1 MAPPALPKA
10 SPHSW
15 GGLPKVQQRFATLAW
30 QDQAS
35 EWLNL
40 NQRGPSVLAH
50 GCGRS
55 YGDSAL
61 NSEGICLQTPHLDRF
76 ISFDSITGLITCEAG
91 MTLSALLQWLV
102 PQGWFLPVTP
112 GTQFVTLGGAVAND
126 VHGKNHHHLGSFGCH
141 VLALG
146 LTRSDGSF
154 NCSLQ
159 ENSDLFRAT
168 IGGLGLTGIITWVQ
182 LQLIR
187 IPSPWLWTE
196 TKKMA
201 NLEDFFTFSAAS
213 QQDEYTVA
221 WIDSQ
226 AKGKSLGRGH
236 FIRGNFSSPAITT
249 NKDSTACSPQQYPK
263 QGKKSIPCYA
273 PSFALNTASVW
284 CFNQLYYHRQRR
296 STQAVQMHYQP
307 FFYPLDALHHWNRIY
322 GRRGFYQY
330 QCVVPKDFKVV
341 HDILDT
347 IARSGL
353 SSFLTVLKAFGEK
366 RSPGL
371 LSFPRPGITYALD
384 FPNTGTAVHT
394 LFKQLDE
401 IVIKAGGALYPAK
414 DARMSPEMFRDSFPK
429 LTEFL
434 PFKDPACSSD
444 FWRRVMPN
452 ASA

>member
-10 SPHSW
+10 SSHSW

-30 QDQAS
+30 QHQAS
-35 EWLNL
+35 EWLDL

-61 NSEGICLQTPHLDRF
+61 NSEGICLKTPHLDRF

-126 VHGKNHHHLGSFGCH
+126 VHGKNHHQLGSFGCH

-182 LQLIR
+182 IQLIR

-249 NKDSTACSPQQYPK
+249 NKNGTACSPQQYPK

-296 STQAVQMHYQP
+296 HTQTNQMHYQP

-330 QCVVPKDFKVV
+330 QCVVPKDFQVV

-384 FPNTGTAVHT
+384 FPNTGAAVHT

-414 DARMSPEMFRDSFPK
+414 DARMSPEMFRGSFPK
-429 LTEFL
+429 LNKFL

-444 FWRRVMPN
+444 FWRRIMPN